1 MKARESTPCPFGPI
15 PSSILQNMVHLIL
28 TLTCQA
34 LRLYPS
40 KLALSDGTRATLID
54 RTLMLTFDV
63 PAILSDPL
71 PPCHVPS
78 HSLKILKTLYR
89 TPYEP
94 TLSAGVFENR
104 CLLSTGRHGSPDI
117 APCAWMHDPFV
128 AYMRTVCLYSC
139 VQHQIVVL
147 MAVRVLQGRPLES
160 SSTDRHRFR

>member
-1 MKARESTPCPFGPI
+1 MPFRPHTKFYTSKHGASYTHTHVPGASLISQQAGPE
-15 PSSILQNMVHLIL
+15 
-28 TLTCQA
+28 
-34 LRLYPS
+34 RRR
-40 KLALSDGTRATLID
+40 TRPTLID